1 MITHVYGMV
10 NRSLEELITTRHGA
24 ACWERVLAR
33 SGVEVDIFVSN
44 EPYDD
49 GITHRLVEATSV
61 ELELSPHE
69 VLDLFGEHWV
79 NVTAAQTYGPL
90 FRAGGQDLGEFLQN
104 LPNFHTRVQLLYPNL
119 RPPEFHVRDARP
131 GHVTLEYHS
140 TREGLLPFVI
150 GLVRGLGRHFGTP
163 TTITVGPGRA
173 DGLEHDELAVDW
185 TPS

>member
-49 GITHRLVEATSV
+49 DITHRLVEATSA
-61 ELELSPHE
+61 ELELSPQE
-69 VLDLFGEHWV
+69 VLGLFGEHWV

>member
-1 MITHVYGMV
+1 MV

-33 SGVEVDIFVSN
+33 SGVEVEVFVSN

-49 GITHRLVEATSV
+49 DVTLRLVAATGA
-61 ELELSPHE
+61 ELRLSPDE

-79 NVTAAQTYGPL
+79 RVTAAQTYGPL

-140 TREGLLPFVI
+140 ARVGLLPFVV
-150 GLVRGLGRHFGTP
+150 GLLRGLGQHFETP
-163 TTITVGPGRA
+163 TTITVGRTRA
-173 DGLEHDELAVDW
+173 DGLGHDELAVDW
-185 TPS
+185 TPR